1 MAHVPEKTPPPPFPT
16 PPKPNQ
22 PKLFLANYLF
32 LIKQNKSKQQTTSK
46 HINTSFIM
54 FHKSKKNLTDIF
66 VLGLKWYWTQTMVMS
81 FLEFYTLFE
90 VLSHSLSNT

>member
-54 FHKSKKNLTDIF
+54 FHKSKKKSYRHFCTWSKV
-66 VLGLKWYWTQTMVMS
+66 VLDTNHGHVISRILHT
-81 FLEFYTLFE
+81 F
-90 VLSHSLSNT
+90 